1 MESFKK
7 ALREDFEKVLDANR
21 RKPDTL
27 ITILYIL
34 VLNSSK
40 LKLPV
45 DLLEP
50 LMDVIIEDENVSLL
64 CDETRT
70 SVGKCVILA
79 KCLRF
84 LQANHFYESDLRP
97 RLVEIE

>member
-50 LMDVIIEDENVSLL
+50 LMDVIIEDEVLANAFWI
-64 CDETRT
+64 
-70 SVGKCVILA
+70 ILIITIPGTI
-79 KCLRF
+79 K
-84 LQANHFYESDLRP
+84 
-97 RLVEIE
+97 II